1 MMPELFTLG
10 PISVSSFGVMMSLAF
25 VIAGILMQYEFAR
38 KGDPPQLAW
47 TIVLFSLLG
56 GLAGTRLLFA
66 FHNWDQF
73 VQDPLAFMLSLQ
85 GMIWYG
91 GLAGGVLATLWPI
104 RRSGIA
110 WASVV
115 DTTAPALAIGQA
127 IGRIGCHL
135 AGDGDWGKP
144 TDLPWAVAYTNGV
157 ADWPHPPGVGVHP
170 AALYET
176 IALLAVGAFLWR
188 VRRVQPAGT
197 LFCLYLFLA
206 GVSRFLLEFVYTN
219 EPIYLGL
226 TEAQWFGAVIVVGAG
241 VWLAKHRQTI
251 NLGLIRL
258 NSPQFR

>member
-10 PISVSSFGVMMSLAF
+10 PISVSSFGAMMSLAF

-56 GLAGTRLLFA
+56 GLAGTRLLVA

-73 VQDPLAFMLSLQ
+73 VQAPLAFMLSLQ

-104 RRSGIA
+104 WRSGIA

-127 IGRIGCHL
+127 VGRIGCHL
-135 AGDGDWGKP
+135 AGDGDWGTP

-157 ADWPHPPGVGVHP
+157 AEWPHPPGVGVHP
-170 AALYET
+170 TALYET
-176 IALLAVGAFLWR
+176 IALLAVGAFLWW
-188 VRRVQPAGT
+188 VRRVQPPGT

-206 GVSRFLLEFVYTN
+206 GISRFLLEFVYTN
-219 EPIYLGL
+219 DPIFLSL
-226 TEAQWFGAVIVVGAG
+226 TEAQWVAAGLVVGTG
-241 VWLAKHRQTI
+241 LLLVSHRQTI
-251 NLGLIRL
+251 TLGRNGLH
-258 NSPQFR
+258 SPQFR